1 MAAAR
6 LSAWI
11 LKFLVNLAG
20 IVRYSVE
27 FAIDSLM
34 EVDLVKIALGA
45 DHGGYEL
52 KNEIR
57 AHLKEQ
63 GIEFIDF
70 GTNSK
75 ESVDYPNFGFKVGN
89 AVIKGE
95 ADLGIVVCGTGLGIS
110 MAANKMHGI
119 RAALCSETY
128 SARMSREHNNANVL
142 ALGGRV
148 TGVGLALDI
157 VDIFI
162 KTPFAGGRHARR
174 VDLLT
179 SIENGEEL

>member
-1 MAAAR
+1 M
-6 LSAWI
+6 
-11 LKFLVNLAG
+11 
-20 IVRYSVE
+20 
-27 FAIDSLM
+27 
-34 EVDLVKIALGA
+34 KIALGA
-45 DHGGYEL
+45 DHGGFEL

-57 AHLKEQ
+57 AHLEGQ
-63 GIEFIDF
+63 GIEILDV

-75 ESVDYPNFGFKVGN
+75 ESVDYPQYGFKVGQ
-89 AVIKGE
+89 AILQGK
-95 ADLGIVVCGTGLGIS
+95 ADLGIVVCGTGIGIS
-110 MAANKMHGI
+110 IAANKVPGI
-119 RAALCSETY
+119 RAALCTETY

-174 VDLLT
+174 VDLIT
-179 SIENGEEL
+179 SIESGKEL